1 MDCCI
6 AVPLPPPSHI
16 CADTVDSPGNSFKSA
31 TVASTLTSQPQCS
44 CALSHPIE
52 GLLAL
57 DVNPPLNTHP
67 VRDNE
72 VVVVVAH
79 GLTGGSH
86 ESYVRA
92 ALSTLTLPI
101 NEGGLGLRAVVINSR
116 GCNNSPVITPKLYHV
131 CPRFTSLKRKFE
143 VDRLTDDI
151 RLDVRMIS
159 GR

>member
-6 AVPLPPPSHI
+6 SVPLPPLSHI
-16 CADTVDSPGNSFKSA
+16 CADTVDSPGNSSKSA

-101 NEGGLGLRAVVINSR
+101 NECGLGLRAVVINSR

-143 VDRLTDDI
+143 VDR
-151 RLDVRMIS
+151 
-159 GR
+159 